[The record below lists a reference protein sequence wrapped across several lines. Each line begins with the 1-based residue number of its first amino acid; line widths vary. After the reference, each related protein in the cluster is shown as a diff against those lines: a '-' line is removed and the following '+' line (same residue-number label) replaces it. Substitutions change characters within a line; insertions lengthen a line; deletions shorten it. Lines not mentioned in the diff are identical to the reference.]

1 MTFSSIGIII
11 IVILIIGVLD
21 SAKSAKGFFKTPFFR
36 PGSREEIDESIAYLR
51 TYRPIRC
58 RKYHPDER
66 LWEKYQNH
74 FWEEPV
80 LTEMAGDILRHLGLP
95 TNSPPVYVVD
105 DIDGNVAG
113 MYYGSAIEIKIQRYT
128 RPNEVF
134 AVLIHE
140 VMHYYLRTTGLGF
153 SDVHKNEILTDTATI
168 YFGFYDYIYSGY
180 IHVGYIK
187 ESEIKYINNVL
198 NQNE

>member
-1 MTFSSIGIII
+1 MTFSVIGIIT
-11 IVILIIGVLD
+11 IVIIIIGVID
-21 SAKSAKGFFKTPFFR
+21 SSKSAKGFFKAPFFR
-36 PGSREEIDESIAYLR
+36 PDNREEIDECIAYLKAK
-51 TYRPIRC
+51 RPVKH
-58 RKYHPDER
+58 RKYVPDER
-66 LWEKYQNH
+66 LWENYQKH

-80 LTEMAGDILRHLGLP
+80 LTQMAGDILRHLGLS
-95 TNSPPVYVVD
+95 NNAPPVYVVD
-105 DIDGNVAG
+105 DMEGNAAG
-113 MYYGSAIEIKIQRYT
+113 KYYGSAIEIKIQRYT

-140 VMHYYLRTTGLGF
+140 CMHYYMRFTGLGV

-168 YFGFYDYIYSGY
+168 YFGFYDFIYSGY

-198 NQNE
+198 KQEE

>member
-1 MTFSSIGIII
+1 MSFSIIGIITI
-11 IVILIIGVLD
+11 IIIAIGVID
-21 SAKSAKGFFKTPFFR
+21 SSKSAKGFYKTLFFR
-36 PGSREEIDESIAYLR
+36 PNNREEIDESIAYLKSK
-51 TYRPIRC
+51 RPIR
-58 RKYHPDER
+58 RREYQPDER

-80 LTEMAGDILRHLGLP
+80 LTELAGDILRHLGLP
-95 TNSPPVYVVD
+95 NNAPPVYVVD
-105 DIDGNVAG
+105 DMEGNAAG
-113 MYYGSAIEIKIQRYT
+113 KYYGNAIAIKIQKYT
-128 RPNEVF
+128 RPNEIF

-140 VMHYYLRTTGLGF
+140 CMHYYLRLTGLGF
-153 SDVHKNEILTDTATI
+153 PDVHKNEILTDTATI

-198 NQNE
+198 NQDE